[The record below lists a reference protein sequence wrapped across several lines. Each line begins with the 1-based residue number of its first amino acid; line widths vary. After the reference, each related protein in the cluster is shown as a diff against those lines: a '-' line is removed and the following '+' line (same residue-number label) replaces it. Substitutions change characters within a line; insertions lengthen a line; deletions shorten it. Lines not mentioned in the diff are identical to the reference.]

1 MPSNRVA
8 LRSVPS
14 PRRAMALSTT
24 VRARNAPRL
33 TGIIA
38 TLPVLK
44 QLSLCIT
51 SASTGVTHQRRNYA
65 APNPFELNTAN
76 HSVLTDKLPKRKYRF
91 GETRPA
97 VYYKFDCTVELSD
110 GSTYVRQSPF
120 PRIEWRYLR
129 DQRLHP
135 LWNPTIKGLQA
146 VQTEAGGRM
155 WRFNQR
161 YGQQQQVLSEEVED
175 ESFKA
180 AAERDAS
187 ETAAK
192 AMEAEVKKSEDSE
205 VENEPVN
212 AFDDLTDLFDEF
224 EYNPNKNAKVQTKR
238 NRRY

>member
-1 MPSNRVA
+1 MVLP
-8 LRSVPS
+8 
-14 PRRAMALSTT
+14 T
-24 VRARNAPRL
+24 RARARPVL
-33 TGIIA
+33 DFAGSIA
-38 TLPVLK
+38 TSPVLK
-44 QLSLCIT
+44 RILVGIT
-51 SASTGVTHQRRNYA
+51 SASPNNSSQRRNYA

-76 HSVLTDKLPKRKYRF
+76 QSVLTDKLPKRKYRF

-146 VQTEAGGRM
+146 VQSEAGGRM

-161 YGQQQQVLSEEVED
+161 YNQQQQVQEKEVED
-175 ESFKA
+175 EAIKA
-180 AAERDAS
+180 AAPKDAD
-187 ETAAK
+187 ARK
-192 AMEAEVKKSEDSE
+192 AEDGE
-205 VENEPVN
+205 FEEEPIN

-224 EYNPNKNAKVQTKR
+224 EYNPNKNAKVQSKR

>member
-1 MPSNRVA
+1 MVLPT
-8 LRSVPS
+8 
-14 PRRAMALSTT
+14 RAG
-24 VRARNAPRL
+24 ARHVL
-33 TGIIA
+33 DFSGSIA
-38 TLPVLK
+38 TSPVLK
-44 QLSLCIT
+44 RIQVGSNSC
-51 SASTGVTHQRRNYA
+51 QRRNYA

-76 HSVLTDKLPKRKYRF
+76 QSVLTDKLPKRKYRF

-146 VQTEAGGRM
+146 VQSEAGGRM

-161 YGQQQQVLSEEVED
+161 YNQQQQVQDKEVED
-175 ESFKA
+175 EAIKVAAPKDADARKA
-180 AAERDAS
+180 
-187 ETAAK
+187 
-192 AMEAEVKKSEDSE
+192 EDGE
-205 VENEPVN
+205 FEEEPIN

-224 EYNPNKNAKVQTKR
+224 EYNPNKNAKVQSKR